1 MSQRSVCN
9 QFTPQLWRATKC
21 KFCFNDKESH
31 EKAVKENYVTNSHSN
46 IPTSPAILSPKIKRL
61 SSSFIKG
68 DDNIPRSP
76 TRRNT
81 GSNSDESSKSQSILS
96 SDSESVKTRPSRIK
110 LPSPEDKASH
120 NIPITSPIDNINLR
134 LEMNKQLIAK
144 DDKIHNLEVRNQ
156 NLENEIRTL
165 KDQNAALARTQ
176 QTEEEHRKM
185 LDKIASLRRK
195 LADMEV
201 KNTKLKE
208 EKHAVEERLKQE
220 EQVVSK
226 LKIKINSMEHEHYL
240 LELRVEREQKHK
252 QSVCQ
257 EKEEAEQ
264 ELESLRKAYRS
275 MQRESRRLS
284 TTFDVDEERAR
295 DLEDQ
300 LRQTQ
305 RRLGM
310 VEVENNRLKE
320 KISKVETE
328 RQDSQISSLERQ
340 LSSAKVRHYTASFLH
355 VLENFD
361 ESQTEIEELR
371 SSHLSEIQSL
381 QSQIS
386 RLQIEN
392 DELNEN
398 YTKQNLELN
407 QIKRELSTV
416 DACKSESISKD
427 EELQSLRA
435 EVARLQDKCSALC
448 DVELIHINLNK
459 ELDRHRD
466 RADKA
471 ELQVRHLQ
479 REVESERRRREQC
492 VAELEQLRARE
503 EECRQKHRALSASS
517 SAPPIRA
524 RASSLEPALFSQS
537 LKNIREPAERD
548 DSIQATT
555 QKFTKP
561 APPPNRRRPSR
572 GHLQERARDSD
583 V

>member
-31 EKAVKENYVTNSHSN
+31 EKASKVHTNNPASKENITSVHTNN
-46 IPTSPAILSPKIKRL
+46 PTILSPKIKRL
-61 SSSFIKG
+61 SSSFIKR
-68 DDNIPRSP
+68 DENMPRSP

-81 GSNSDESSKSQSILS
+81 GSNSDESPSILS
-96 SDSESVKTRPSRIK
+96 SDSDSVKNRPTRIK
-110 LPSPEDKASH
+110 LLSQEDKTPQ
-120 NIPITSPIDNINLR
+120 NLPITSPIENINFR

-165 KDQNAALARTQ
+165 KDQNAALAKTQ
-176 QTEEEHRKM
+176 QSEEEHRKM

-195 LADMEV
+195 LSDMEV
-201 KNTKLKE
+201 KNAKLKE
-208 EKHAVEERLKQE
+208 EKQNVEETLKQE

-226 LKIKINSMEHEHYL
+226 LKIRINSMEHEHYL

-252 QSVCQ
+252 QSVTQ

-264 ELESLRKAYRS
+264 ELECLRKAYRS
-275 MQRESRRLS
+275 IQRESRRLS

-295 DLEDQ
+295 ELEDQ

-310 VEVENNRLKE
+310 VEVENNRLKD
-320 KISKVETE
+320 KISKVESD
-328 RQDSQISSLERQ
+328 RQDNQITQLERQ
-340 LSSAKVRHYTASFLH
+340 LLSAK
-355 VLENFD
+355 ENFD
-361 ESQTEIEELR
+361 ESQMELEELR

-381 QSQIS
+381 QTQIS

-392 DELNEN
+392 DELHEG
-398 YTKQNLELN
+398 YTKKNLELS
-407 QIKRELSTV
+407 QIKRTLSDV
-416 DACKSESISKD
+416 DATRHEAISKD
-427 EELQSLRA
+427 EELVSLRA

-466 RADKA
+466 RADQA
-471 ELQVRHLQ
+471 ELQVRQLQ
-479 REVESERRRREQC
+479 REVLSERELRERC
-492 VAELEQLRARE
+492 GTELEQLRAKE
-503 EECRQKHRALSASS
+503 EECRQKHRVAHNT
-517 SAPPIRA
+517 APPIRA
-524 RASSLEPALFSQS
+524 RASSLETS
-537 LKNIREPAERD
+537 R
-548 DSIQATT
+548 
-555 QKFTKP
+555 FTKP

-572 GHLQERARDSD
+572 DHLQQRARDSD

>member
-340 LSSAKVRHYTASFLH
+340 LSSAK
-355 VLENFD
+355 ENFD